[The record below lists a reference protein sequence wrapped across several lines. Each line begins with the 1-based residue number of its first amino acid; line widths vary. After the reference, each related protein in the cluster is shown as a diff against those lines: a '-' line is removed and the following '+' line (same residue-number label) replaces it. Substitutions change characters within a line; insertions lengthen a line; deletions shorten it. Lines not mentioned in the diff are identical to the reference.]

1 MLFEAKNRGQ
11 VALALILLSFE
22 VLVIAFIISIKHAQQ
37 NKNIVTIRHR
47 NQLFAMETV
56 SCTEDLPFYAVW
68 KFCSKRIELTFQHN
82 FCY

>member
-1 MLFEAKNRGQ
+1 MLFETKNRGQ

-37 NKNIVTIRHR
+37 KKNIVTIRHR

-56 SCTEDLPFYAVW
+56 SCKKTCRFMQCGSFVQNVL
-68 KFCSKRIELTFQHN
+68 S
-82 FCY
+82 